1 MTGGSVHTGR
11 GTAGGGGSEVHR
23 LVVAD
28 VLFWVGARGRASG
41 GCSGGWGGENERCVG
56 SVEFGGG
63 GGVGRV
69 GVLGL
74 GWLERT
80 GWRWGK
86 RKEGVGVGDMGMV
99 SRWVYMTCV

>member
-1 MTGGSVHTGR
+1 MTGGGVHTGR
-11 GTAGGGGSEVHR
+11 GTAGGGGPEVHR

-28 VLFWVGARGRASG
+28 VLFWVSVSARGSARDSASG
-41 GCSGGWGGENERCVG
+41 GCSGGRSGENQRCVG

-80 GWRWGK
+80 GKEAGGGK
-86 RKEGVGVGDMGMV
+86 GGEREDGDG
-99 SRWVYMTCV
+99 